1 MELSVLAS
9 TVPMRAL
16 GKGARMGDEWI
27 AARQL
32 VSALRCGAV
41 DNFVAVVDE
50 TDTAGRW
57 KAVALASVGEVAAT
71 AHQVHGSAAQ
81 DFLDQRLAAVLDRR
95 RKIGET

>member
-1 MELSVLAS
+1 MELSVLAG

-16 GKGARMGDEWI
+16 GKGARMGDDWI

-41 DNFVAVVDE
+41 DNFVAVVYE

-81 DFLDQRLAAVLDRR
+81 DLLDQRLAAVLDRR
-95 RKIGET
+95 RKIGEP